1 MQCAA
6 IENGKIMYEMAHR
19 IKRKLNVDSRY
30 THEHHGKS
38 LTRFH
43 EKSLFALLA
52 ILSLLLLETQGL
64 SFNNLAHLLNLLGNV
79 VHLR

>member
-1 MQCAA
+1 
-6 IENGKIMYEMAHR
+6 MYEMV
-19 IKRKLNVDSRY
+19 RKSRLNEVDSRY

-38 LTRFH
+38 LTHFH

-52 ILSLLLLETQGL
+52 ILSLLLFETQGL
-64 SFNNLAHLLNLLGNV
+64 SFNNLAHILNLLGNV